1 MRKSLCKSGNWE
13 RIILTLMIIGIAPF
27 SAWAGKDIRIT
38 VGSAK
43 VVNVKSPQR
52 VAIGNPEIAD
62 LTQINDRELLISGKA
77 VGSTS
82 LIVWQADGRKQISS
96 VIVTTGKAAQTMIQ
110 IDVQVMEIAKTE
122 NMDLGL
128 DWERLVG
135 PSGKLSLVESSSPLK
150 GIGILQRGQLDLLL
164 KLLVE
169 KGNAKILA
177 RPKLLTLSGRKA
189 SFSSGGEIPVSTVSS
204 TGQMNVEWKKYG
216 VSLDVLP
223 RAGNTGAINAEI
235 RAELSDADFT
245 HMVQGNPAIKTRWA
259 STTIHVQ
266 PGTTVIIGGL
276 IQEKHQVIH
285 KGLPILSDLPILGY
299 LFKSSLVRREESELV
314 IFVTLNIAGR

>member
-1 MRKSLCKSGNWE
+1 MRKRLCEMDRFK
-13 RIILTLMIIGIAPF
+13 RIMLILVVIGTAPF
-27 SAWAGKDIRIT
+27 SAWAAKDIRII

-77 VGSTS
+77 IGSTS
-82 LIVWQADGRKQISS
+82 LIVWQANGRKRISS
-96 VIVTTGKAAQTMIQ
+96 VIVTAGKAAQTMIQ

-135 PSGKLSLVESSSPLK
+135 PAGKLSLLESSSPLK
-150 GIGILQRGQLDLLL
+150 GVGTLQRGQLDLLL

-216 VSLDVLP
+216 VNLDVLP
-223 RAGNTGAINAEI
+223 RADNTGAINVEI

-245 HMVQGNPAIKTRWA
+245 HMVQGNPAIKTRWV

-276 IQEKHQVIH
+276 IQEKYQVIH
-285 KGLPILSDLPILGY
+285 KGLPILSELPILGY

-314 IFVTLNIAGR
+314 IFVTPHIVGK